1 MEYFF
6 NLFTNLKFQLL
17 PGDPE
22 QICVHC
28 FRQTTA
34 WASFRIMV
42 QTKEKNFRKRFLL
55 AKDPVIPDVG
65 IVKREP
71 EPELSSPIAVKEEV
85 WRPAPLL
92 VEVKSEIRMMK
103 FEISTSTLDER
114 LDSHIVESMEMKSQ
128 VDIGLK
134 WEIYDE
140 SEDEEVVEKPKLE
153 ETEEYVVDGYDG
165 QDDLDQNLDLE
176 HSFYS
181 QLFTDLESASETEFE
196 DDSSKDTID
205 NEVDPIG
212 NAEDLIDNEIT
223 GDQSDNEEVHV
234 GDRDD
239 QNVIGVDHIEEEMQD
254 DDYAMQLDEEVSQS
268 SSTESEEFQEVPAV
282 LSEQQE
288 FSEPCICPLCYAEFI
303 DEITLRAHLKRDHVF
318 GQVRFPQPLV
328 L

>member
-1 MEYFF
+1 M
-6 NLFTNLKFQLL
+6 
-17 PGDPE
+17 
-22 QICVHC
+22 
-28 FRQTTA
+28 
-34 WASFRIMV
+34 
-42 QTKEKNFRKRFLL
+42 
-55 AKDPVIPDVG
+55 
-65 IVKREP
+65 
-71 EPELSSPIAVKEEV
+71 
-85 WRPAPLL
+85 

-140 SEDEEVVEKPKLE
+140 SDDEEVVEKPKLE
-153 ETEEYVVDGYDG
+153 GMEEYVVDGYDG

-205 NEVDPIG
+205 NEVDPNG

-303 DEITLRAHLKRDHVF
+303 DEMTLRAHLKRDHVF